1 VHRGSDNAASDDVGP
16 DAEQQFRGPTVADP
30 GRRTWPRI
38 SRFRGESRF
47 LPDGSALVSER
58 DSHRIVSVDAR
69 GQVSEVGF
77 VPGVADD
84 AGEGG
89 LLGIAPSLHSSKTG
103 LCRRT

>member
-1 VHRGSDNAASDDVGP
+1 
-16 DAEQQFRGPTVADP
+16 
-30 GRRTWPRI
+30 
-38 SRFRGESRF
+38 
-47 LPDGSALVSER
+47 VSER